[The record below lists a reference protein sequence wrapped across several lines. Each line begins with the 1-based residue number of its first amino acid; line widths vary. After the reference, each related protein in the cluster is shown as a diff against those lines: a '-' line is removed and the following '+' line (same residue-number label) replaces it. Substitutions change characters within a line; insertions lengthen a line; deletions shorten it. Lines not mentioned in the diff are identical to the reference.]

1 MSKLAGSLPIRPRAN
16 LIWPLAVAGI
26 AGLLL
31 LMADLQP
38 VHYFSAISVSI
49 IISFFIDSRLRK
61 VEGRSIVKRSLLI
74 VVSRSIS
81 YSISVIPEMT
91 NRSLRHRA
99 EYALSLQQGLG

>member
-26 AGLLL
+26 AGVFL
-31 LMADLQP
+31 LMVHLQP

-49 IISFFIDSRLRK
+49 TVSFFIDKRLQNVDVK
-61 VEGRSIVKRSLLI
+61 SIVKRSLLI

-99 EYALSLQQGLG
+99 EYALSLQQGLS